1 MSDTILLI
9 IQKYGFMRGANLSQV
24 ELDCWAVVAHFGG
37 LAKTS
42 RLMKQHGVDL
52 SVDAIEKWRRR
63 GNIPTSQLV
72 TLAAIARA
80 NGVRFDIYDFIKDKS
95 KPNLDRLE
103 TANGRSTRA
112 NVGPKV
118 GNVGD

>member
-1 MSDTILLI
+1 M
-9 IQKYGFMRGANLSQV
+9 NQV

-37 LAKTS
+37 LVKTS
-42 RLMKQHGVDL
+42 RLMKQAGIDL

-95 KPNLDRLE
+95 MPNLEQIKKVFNNDKCAR
-103 TANGRSTRA
+103 TDGR
-112 NVGPKV
+112 PHV
-118 GNVGD
+118 GNVGSEREGR

>member
-1 MSDTILLI
+1 M
-9 IQKYGFMRGANLSQV
+9 SQV

-80 NGVRFDIYDFIKDKS
+80 NGVRFDIYDFIKDRS
-95 KPNLDRLE
+95 EPNLENEE
-103 TANGRSTRA
+103 TTSGRSTRT
-112 NVGPKV
+112 NVGPNV
-118 GNVGD
+118 GNVGNEGKGR

>member
-1 MSDTILLI
+1 
-9 IQKYGFMRGANLSQV
+9 MRGTKLSQV

-95 KPNLDRLE
+95 ELNLEDTER
-103 TANGRSTRA
+103 TNGESTRT
-112 NVGPKV
+112 NVGPHVGDV
-118 GNVGD
+118 GNKGQG